1 VSGEI
6 RSHHIVLETEPLD
19 SQSVQ
24 KVRRPDSHYFSL
36 AVAFLV
42 AAMLPA
48 TISKVSHYLV
58 FWLLGLTAIGYALV
72 FHHKIWQ
79 VLKQTGLLGL
89 GLASYPVWAA
99 FNVLWHDIP
108 LSAAESASYF
118 LLCLLILPLV
128 ACQRVSA
135 TTLWWGAWVA
145 GLVFGTVAAYDVWVL
160 GDERASRWL
169 FPLQLSMFSIV
180 AVGLIG
186 AGLPYFIR
194 LTRGYPLVAFG
205 AFGAALASALSLSRT
220 GWLALPILAV
230 MLYSRYRH
238 RDPAKGEP
246 SPRMSPTTKMLFGGV
261 FVLLLAIGGP
271 RLGKGVVEFMAY
283 YSLHDNQTSV
293 GLRLDMWREAIN
305 QFASNPIHG
314 IGLRQFQKENV
325 RALETGRI
333 ELQAIRKFDHA
344 HNQYLD
350 TLASGGLLGV
360 LALAL
365 VFGGPLLFFLK
376 AWRDDQG
383 QLAFAGIWVVLAF
396 LVFGLTEVT
405 LFHKRT
411 LYVYG
416 SLVAIIGGMLIAG
429 NTEKQQAS

>member
-1 VSGEI
+1 
-6 RSHHIVLETEPLD
+6 
-19 SQSVQ
+19 
-24 KVRRPDSHYFSL
+24 
-36 AVAFLV
+36 
-42 AAMLPA
+42 
-48 TISKVSHYLV
+48 
-58 FWLLGLTAIGYALV
+58 
-72 FHHKIWQ
+72 
-79 VLKQTGLLGL
+79 
-89 GLASYPVWAA
+89 
-99 FNVLWHDIP
+99 
-108 LSAAESASYF
+108 
-118 LLCLLILPLV
+118 
-128 ACQRVSA
+128 
-135 TTLWWGAWVA
+135 
-145 GLVFGTVAAYDVWVL
+145 
-160 GDERASRWL
+160 
-169 FPLQLSMFSIV
+169 
-180 AVGLIG
+180 
-186 AGLPYFIR
+186 
-194 LTRGYPLVAFG
+194 
-205 AFGAALASALSLSRT
+205 
-220 GWLALPILAV
+220 
-230 MLYSRYRH
+230 
-238 RDPAKGEP
+238 
-246 SPRMSPTTKMLFGGV
+246 MLFGGV